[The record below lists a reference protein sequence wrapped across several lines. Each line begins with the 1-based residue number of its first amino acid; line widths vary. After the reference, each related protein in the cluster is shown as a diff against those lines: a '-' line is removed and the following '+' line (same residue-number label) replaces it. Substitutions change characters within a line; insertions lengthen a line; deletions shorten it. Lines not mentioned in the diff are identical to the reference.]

1 MSTCFVVQGFGKKT
15 DYTDGRVLDLNAS
28 YEIIKEAV
36 EAAGLTCIRAD
47 EIPHSGTIDG
57 PMYELLLQ
65 ADLVIAD
72 LSTYNVNAAFEL
84 GVRYGLRPS
93 ATIIVAEE
101 NLKNPFD
108 VSHIVIRRYK
118 HLGEEVGYREAKRF
132 RDDLK
137 QAIQAILSAPRTDS
151 PVYTFLPGLEPPR
164 RGAAGPVAA
173 TAAPRGEAQGA
184 ESPTAKALLESA
196 LAKIN
201 PPEGQRSDFMGACT
215 LLQEVRKQR
224 PNDPFVI
231 QQLALA
237 TYKSKQPTPEAAL
250 IESQRVLQDLGP
262 ATTNDPETLGLW
274 GAVHKRLWELKG
286 QPKDLGEAIGG
297 YERGFYL
304 KQDWYNGINLA
315 FLLDLRAL
323 ESLKAGNK
331 DEAVADAVQAKRV
344 RRDVIRYATPMLGQ
358 ESGDP
363 KKRFWVVATLWE
375 AALGLGDG
383 AEAARWDA
391 EAKTLVVPAWMQ
403 ETRVEQG
410 NKLQKLQ
417 HDYVTLMAQTV

>member
-1 MSTCFVVQGFGKKT
+1 
-15 DYTDGRVLDLNAS
+15 
-28 YEIIKEAV
+28 
-36 EAAGLTCIRAD
+36 
-47 EIPHSGTIDG
+47 
-57 PMYELLLQ
+57 
-65 ADLVIAD
+65 
-72 LSTYNVNAAFEL
+72 
-84 GVRYGLRPS
+84 
-93 ATIIVAEE
+93 
-101 NLKNPFD
+101 
-108 VSHIVIRRYK
+108 
-118 HLGEEVGYREAKRF
+118 
-132 RDDLK
+132 
-137 QAIQAILSAPRTDS
+137 
-151 PVYTFLPGLEPPR
+151 
-164 RGAAGPVAA
+164 
-173 TAAPRGEAQGA
+173 
-184 ESPTAKALLESA
+184 
-196 LAKIN
+196 
-201 PPEGQRSDFMGACT
+201 
-215 LLQEVRKQR
+215 
-224 PNDPFVI
+224 
-231 QQLALA
+231 
-237 TYKSKQPTPEAAL
+237 
-250 IESQRVLQDLGP
+250 VLQDLGP

-391 EAKTLVVPAWMQ
+391 EAKTLAVPAWMQ

-417 HDYVTLMAQTV
+417 HDYATLMAQTAGQRGNTACT